1 MVKQKFPAKPA
12 KQKPTPGV
20 ARPAT
25 AVHSRAAHPRLIHG
39 FLVRLVAR
47 SPVPAAAAKPAVIA
61 VASAKARAHRT
72 SDAKREGP
80 ADDATFH

>member
-1 MVKQKFPAKPA
+1 MVKKHFPAKPV
-12 KQKPTPGV
+12 KQKPTSRI
-20 ARPAT
+20 ARPAA
-25 AVHSRAAHPRLIHG
+25 AVPPRAAHPHLIHG

-47 SPVPAAAAKPAVIA
+47 STVPAAAAEPPFIA
-61 VASAKARAHRT
+61 VASVKARAQRP